1 MRNLKM
7 IVAYVG
13 TRYAGWQ
20 VQPGRPTIQ
29 GVLEDR
35 IARMLRESI
44 RIAGAGRTDA
54 GVHARG
60 QVANFPTGSRIPAG
74 GLVRGLNALLPDDIA
89 VMRAEEVPEAFHAR
103 ADARGKE
110 YRYRIARAE
119 VVSPFEAPF
128 VAAVRGRLD
137 AVVMRGAARHFLGTH
152 DFTSFCP
159 VASPIEDKVRT
170 LRVSEVTEEEGRVEY
185 RVVGDGFLRHMV
197 RTLVGTLM
205 LVGRGRLDAAAIP
218 HIMAARDR
226 RLAGPVAPAR
236 GLVLEQVFY
245 GEGS

>member
-60 QVANFPTGSRIPAG
+60 QGANFPTGSRLPAG
-74 GLVRGLNALLPDDIA
+74 L
-89 VMRAEEVPEAFHAR
+89 
-103 ADARGKE
+103 
-110 YRYRIARAE
+110 Y
-119 VVSPFEAPF
+119 F
-128 VAAVRGRLD
+128 VCYD
-137 AVVMRGAARHFLGTH
+137 T
-152 DFTSFCP
+152 P
-159 VASPIEDKVRT
+159 
-170 LRVSEVTEEEGRVEY
+170 EGRFVR
-185 RVVGDGFLRHMV
+185 RVAV
-197 RTLVGTLM
+197 
-205 LVGRGRLDAAAIP
+205 
-218 HIMAARDR
+218 AR
-226 RLAGPVAPAR
+226 
-236 GLVLEQVFY
+236 
-245 GEGS
+245 